1 MIIATRTMVHPSTSR
16 LRAAIGVCTTKGA
29 RLAGAFA
36 YVLLVLGPGLA
47 LCIGLSRIPPAT
59 WPDLLVPRG
68 RRLDL
73 LWRSGALA
81 AAVALGAMA
90 TGSLA
95 ALRLMQWRGRARATL
110 RWLILMFLPFPAV
123 THAQAWAWLAG
134 QFNRLLQRQ
143 GMMGILFYGWGV
155 SWWVQMLWLMPIAI
169 GLALVAFESV
179 DPALV
184 EAGRM
189 HHAGH
194 RVLTHVVFPL
204 AMPLLLAGA
213 GVIFVLSLVDYAV
226 PSLFQVNVYALEVF
240 ADFSAHNQPGRA
252 LLLAVP
258 LLVTTVAVA
267 LLSQARLRP
276 AALSPSWRQVS
287 PVGQDQTGWLV
298 TLAQGALIVVA
309 LGMAVP
315 LVSLALQLGPW
326 SHFAA
331 SVSAAGPEI
340 GYTLRVALVTALLS
354 LPLAYCAARG
364 ALQQR
369 YRWLWWLAI
378 TAPLAVPG
386 PLIGIGLIGIWNSTL
401 GHNLAIYGSSVMPVL
416 ASLAR
421 YTPFGALVLVATLRR
436 LNPSLLEAARVLR
449 PGGLRTW
456 LWVSLP
462 LHAPG
467 LAAAYGLVFCLTLC
481 ELSATLLVAAP
492 GQGTLSLRI
501 YNYLHYGAS
510 DTVAGLTL
518 VLTMLVLAPGVVAF
532 CASALVFRRNA
543 APRLLA
549 QGPSHDQG

>member
-1 MIIATRTMVHPSTSR
+1 MRSMSTMR
-16 LRAAIGVCTTKGA
+16 GA
-29 RLAGAFA
+29 RLAGALA
-36 YVLLVLGPGLA
+36 YTLLVLGPGLS
-47 LCIGLSRIPPAT
+47 LCFSLSGIAPAT
-59 WPDLLVPRG
+59 WSDLLIPHG

-81 AAVALGAMA
+81 AAVAFGAMA

-95 ALRLMQWRGRARATL
+95 ALRLMQWRGGARATL
-110 RWLILMFLPFPAV
+110 RWLILILAPFPAV
-123 THAQAWAWLAG
+123 THAQAWSWLAG

-189 HHAGH
+189 HHAGD

-226 PSLFQVNVYALEVF
+226 PSLFQVNVYALEAF

-258 LLVTTVAVA
+258 LLFTTVAVA

-276 AALSPSWRQVS
+276 AALSPSLHPVS
-287 PVGQDQTGWLV
+287 PLAQDQTGWLGM
-298 TLAQGALIVVA
+298 LAQGALIVVA

-315 LVSLALQLGPW
+315 LVSLALQMDSW
-326 SHFAA
+326 SHFVA

-354 LPLAYCAARG
+354 SPLAYCAAQG
-364 ALQQR
+364 LSQQR

-378 TAPLAVPG
+378 TVPLAVPG

-401 GHNLAIYGSSVMPVL
+401 GHHLAIYGSSVITRACV
-416 ASLAR
+416 AR
-421 YTPFGALVLVATLRR
+421 A
-436 LNPSLLEAARVLR
+436 
-449 PGGLRTW
+449 
-456 LWVSLP
+456 
-462 LHAPG
+462 LHAVWCTGSGRDTATPQS
-467 LAAAYGLVFCLTLC
+467 
-481 ELSATLLVAAP
+481 EL
-492 GQGTLSLRI
+492 G
-501 YNYLHYGAS
+501 
-510 DTVAGLTL
+510 
-518 VLTMLVLAPGVVAF
+518 
-532 CASALVFRRNA
+532 
-543 APRLLA
+543 
-549 QGPSHDQG
+549 